1 MRVGKMLIESSV
13 KKNEKSNSSA
23 SQVFRRPYG
32 VGVLPLS
39 LLLSNSGGSAE
50 NLIETE
56 EKENNFRLYQC
67 EEKDFYQLH
76 EMLIKKTSG
85 KYSPISGNGI
95 NNSSYGIGVAV
106 KMIHGELL
114 QARQEQPL
122 LFQGAVIT
130 RKMAFPDIIMPGD
143 VRNDLFMVMD
153 KGEFERGGKSTAK
166 NIEILVS
173 IIDSTGNRLP
183 DCFWGASGIETATN
197 QYRSMILYH
206 NNSPAWNETIRLNL
220 PLERFSTAHIRFE
233 FRHCSTREKSEPK
246 LFAFSFAR
254 LMEPGGAAITDG
266 CHELYVYKCEDPNKL
281 SKVPYLSLRCSAF
294 DDQGILDQTSTFH
307 RTSKECMYIRTL
319 LISTKLTQ
327 NSDILS
333 ILQWK
338 THPEQIKES
347 LTRVLKL
354 RDAELVKF
362 LQDVLDALFQIFSDE
377 DGNSTEHSGP
387 VFQVLVSIFSL
398 LQSSKFEHFKPV
410 MDEYIDKHFAAALV
424 YKGLITSVQ
433 HLADCMANAE
443 HNEPIPKYFD
453 SLEYI
458 IKLII
463 QSRKLFSQATGGQ
476 YEDSFRRDLYGLF
489 EALSRMLSATTNDA
503 ILAPQEALLR
513 TAGVVLEQLH
523 ETLPPPDIGILAR
536 NMFDAVGRDAPPRL
550 IQAKLMAI
558 KDLVSGRLFQDEVSR
573 SVILAVACKHIR
585 IHLSR
590 RDELKLCADILT
602 EVLNFIYNLRNE
614 SEDNVSGSGGKT
626 TDYLAHDLNSLC
638 RNILDIL
645 MQTILIIIEASPPVL
660 SSLVAVLLGLLQQLD
675 ESHYTYLFE
684 ELEASGEL
692 KGFLHK
698 CLLVLK
704 ELLVNDWQVF
714 PGDWIVMKLVAN
726 NILRKA
732 LEEFAKPL
740 VYRFLDDNTF
750 DAQLWW
756 SYFSLAVAFLTQPCL
771 QIEKYHDTKQR
782 KILNEFSDMRVLMG
796 FQILSMWT
804 HLNENKLHFIP
815 SMVGPFLEITLVP
828 ELALRKATLAVF
840 YDMIQCE
847 QVRKLKKKRI

>member
-1 MRVGKMLIESSV
+1 
-13 KKNEKSNSSA
+13 
-23 SQVFRRPYG
+23 
-32 VGVLPLS
+32 
-39 LLLSNSGGSAE
+39 
-50 NLIETE
+50 
-56 EKENNFRLYQC
+56 
-67 EEKDFYQLH
+67 
-76 EMLIKKTSG
+76 
-85 KYSPISGNGI
+85 
-95 NNSSYGIGVAV
+95 
-106 KMIHGELL
+106 
-114 QARQEQPL
+114 
-122 LFQGAVIT
+122 
-130 RKMAFPDIIMPGD
+130 
-143 VRNDLFMVMD
+143 
-153 KGEFERGGKSTAK
+153 
-166 NIEILVS
+166 
-173 IIDSTGNRLP
+173 
-183 DCFWGASGIETATN
+183 
-197 QYRSMILYH
+197 
-206 NNSPAWNETIRLNL
+206 
-220 PLERFSTAHIRFE
+220 
-233 FRHCSTREKSEPK
+233 
-246 LFAFSFAR
+246 
-254 LMEPGGAAITDG
+254 MEPGGAAITDG
-266 CHELYVYKCEDPNKL
+266 SHELYVYKCEDPNKL
-281 SKVPYLSLRCSAF
+281 AKVPYLSLRCSAF

-307 RTSKECMYIRTL
+307 RTSKECLYIRTL

-433 HLADCMANAE
+433 HLADCMTNAE

-550 IQAKLMAI
+550 IQAKLLAI
-558 KDLVSGRLFQDEVSR
+558 KDLVSGRLFHDEVSR

-602 EVLNFIYNLRNE
+602 EVLNFTYNLRNE
-614 SEDNVSGSGGKT
+614 NEDNISNITGGGSIGGGSAKPIN
-626 TDYLAHDLNSLC
+626 YLAHDLNSLC

-714 PGDWIVMKLVAN
+714 PGDWIVMRYVAN

-804 HLNENKLHFIP
+804 QLNENKLHFIP

-847 QVRKLKKKRI
+847 QVSKFKSVKITM